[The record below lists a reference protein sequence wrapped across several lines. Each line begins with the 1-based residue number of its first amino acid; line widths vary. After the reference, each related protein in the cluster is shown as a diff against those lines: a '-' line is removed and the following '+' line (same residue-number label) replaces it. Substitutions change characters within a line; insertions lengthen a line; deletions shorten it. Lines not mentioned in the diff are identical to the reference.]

1 MTSAS
6 RIVQV
11 LVVQDH
17 APFRRFVC
25 SILSKRRA
33 SQIIIE
39 ASDGLEAVRGAEEL
53 QPDLVF
59 LDINLPR
66 LNGIAAARRI
76 RKLSPK
82 SKIIF
87 VSQEADPDVV
97 QEAFSLGAT
106 GYVAKINAGTDL
118 LAAMDA
124 AVEGRQFV
132 SARIVGQGTTTVS
145 SDYAAAGSSPSSL
158 TGVVDAQSLS
168 LCRLNGMPIR
178 ATSSK
183 PV

>member
-1 MTSAS
+1 MTSAF

-11 LVVQDH
+11 LVVEDY

-25 SILSKRRA
+25 SILSKRHEL
-33 SQIIIE
+33 QIIIE
-39 ASDGLEAVRGAEEL
+39 ASNGLEAVRGAEEL

-59 LDINLPR
+59 LDTSLPR

-87 VSQEADPDVV
+87 VSQESDPDVV

-106 GYVAKINAGTDL
+106 GYVAKINAGTEL
-118 LAAMDA
+118 LAAVDA
-124 AVEGRQFV
+124 AVEGREFV
-132 SARIVGQGTTTVS
+132 SAALSGKGLRPSVATTQ
-145 SDYAAAGSSPSSL
+145 PL
-158 TGVVDAQSLS
+158 VVA
-168 LCRLNGMPIR
+168 
-178 ATSSK
+178 
-183 PV
+183 PVP